1 MAGRSVQRRRNVVA
15 LHYRVAI
22 LARRDG
28 RAQHEIKAATGLTVT
43 KVAILAR
50 RDGRAQRYATER
62 LRRGYDSCDP
72 RPARW
77 PGAAV
82 VGSAMFEQA
91 PRLLRSSPG
100 AMAGRSPSSPGGG
113 AMPANCCDPRPAR
126 WPGAADQCCEC
137 KQDLPTVAILARRDG
152 RAQRGAD

>member
-91 PRLLRSSPG
+91 VSQLRSSPGAMAGRSPGACRLQRVHSEIVAILARRDGRAQHVVTRRWCHAGELLRSSPG
-100 AMAGRSPSSPGGG
+100 AMAGRS
-113 AMPANCCDPRPAR
+113 
-126 WPGAADQCCEC
+126 
-137 KQDLPTVAILARRDG
+137 
-152 RAQRGAD
+152 